1 MHHFYIKPLWNC
13 KDIKDLASTLAS
25 NFDVQWIKL
34 YFIDVDNLVSFIHSI
49 FDLWGLQ
56 GIITQNKLNLKAIRW
71 RYETQIIDNNGQ

>member
-56 GIITQNKLNLKAIRW
+56 GIITQNKLNLK
-71 RYETQIIDNNGQ
+71 Q